1 MLEKAEAEGR
11 VYVIHVNADESMV
24 FEPQGEPKPKDEYAD
39 VKEEAKEI
47 AELNKIL
54 YEAHIEVGFT
64 SEEALALT
72 MAVIR

>member
-1 MLEKAEAEGR
+1 MPEWLKEMLENAEKEGAE
-11 VYVIHVNADESMV
+11 VHVVHVNSDE
-24 FEPQGEPKPKDEYAD
+24 PKDEYAD

-64 SEEALALT
+64 SEEALELT